1 MLITEIKK
9 NNFLGHKSEREENNE
24 CIKKIIQNEH
34 GKKKEK
40 IFGYRKWR
48 DWSQCGISDL

>member
-40 IFGYRKWR
+40 IFGYRK
-48 DWSQCGISDL
+48 